1 MNTYANVQPRLIRG
15 TGPVVKQPYKHATL
29 AIASL
34 DITKTIKHN
43 DAPPQNV
50 GITVMAGIKVWNAEN
65 VPPAKPQKEKSPP
78 MKVPVRTAPKRSFVT
93 VLVALI

>member
-15 TGPVVKQPYKHATL
+15 TGPVVKQPYKNAIR

-43 DAPPQNV
+43 DAPPHHV
-50 GITVMAGIKVWNAEN
+50 GITVMAGVFWNAAN

-78 MKVPVRTAPKRSFVT
+78 IKMPVRTAPKRSFVT
-93 VLVALI
+93 KLVALI

>member
-15 TGPVVKQPYKHATL
+15 TGPVVKQPYKHAIR

-43 DAPPQNV
+43 DAPPHHV
-50 GITVMAGIKVWNAEN
+50 GITVMAGMLRNATN
-65 VPPAKPQKEKSPP
+65 VSPAKPQKKSGPP
-78 MKVPVRTAPKRSFVT
+78 IKMPVRTAAKQSSVT

>member
-1 MNTYANVQPRLIRG
+1 MTQ
-15 TGPVVKQPYKHATL
+15 
-29 AIASL
+29 
-34 DITKTIKHN
+34 TIKPN
-43 DAPPQNV
+43 DAPPHHV
-50 GITVMAGIKVWNAEN
+50 GITVMAGMLRNAAN